1 MSNKPRVHGIGGI
14 FFKARDPAALMAWYR
29 DHLGFPVE
37 PWGGALLPW
46 KRADTGEDAI
56 TVFSPFKA
64 DTTYLQPSDKPF
76 MLNLRVD
83 DLAATLEGLRAEG
96 CNVLDRHEES
106 EQGKF
111 GYVMDPEGVL
121 IELWEPAP
129 DLGKD
134 G

>member
-1 MSNKPRVHGIGGI
+1 MSDKPRVHGIGGV

-46 KRADTGEDAI
+46 KRVDTGADAI

-64 DTTYLQPSDKPF
+64 DSDYMAPSDKPF

-83 DLAATLEGLRAEG
+83 DLAATLAALRAEG

-111 GYVMDPEGVL
+111 GYVLDPEGL
-121 IELWEPAP
+121 LLELWEPAP
-129 DLGKD
+129 GLGGD